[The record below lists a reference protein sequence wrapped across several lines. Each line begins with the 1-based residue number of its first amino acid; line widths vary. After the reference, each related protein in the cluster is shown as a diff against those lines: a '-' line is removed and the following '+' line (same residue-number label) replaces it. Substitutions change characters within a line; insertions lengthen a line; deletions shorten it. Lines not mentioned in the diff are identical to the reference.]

1 MTTRL
6 SNVLWPLDVFG
17 NGVEHVFRNALRGF
31 PTDAATGIAA
41 DLWEDEDAYH
51 LEVSVPGLKTENI
64 DVSLDGRRLVLK
76 GSSPETK
83 EDAGRTWHYRERL
96 PAKFERVFALPGQV
110 NADSIVAN
118 LDNGVLHLTL
128 PKAEADKPRRIVV
141 KGA

>member
-17 NGVEHVFRNALRGF
+17 NGVEQVFRDALRRFPGNG
-31 PTDAATGIAA
+31 PTDIAA

-51 LEVSVPGLKTENI
+51 VEVSVPGFKTENI

-76 GSSPETK
+76 GAMPEVS
-83 EDAGRTWHYRERL
+83 EDATRTWHYRERL
-96 PAKFERVFALPGQV
+96 PARFERVFALPGQV
-110 NADSIVAN
+110 NAEAIVAN

>member
-17 NGVEHVFRNALRGF
+17 NGVEQVFRDAFRSFPANA
-31 PTDAATGIAA
+31 PVGIAA

-76 GSSPETK
+76 GSSAEVK
-83 EDAGRTWHYRERL
+83 EEEGRTWHYRERL
-96 PAKFERVFALPGQV
+96 PARFERVFALPGQV
-110 NADSIVAN
+110 NAEAIVAN
-118 LDNGVLHLTL
+118 LDSGVLHLTL

>member
-6 SNVLWPLDVFG
+6 SSVLWPLDVFG
-17 NGVEHVFRNALRGF
+17 NGVEQVFRDALRGF
-31 PTDAATGIAA
+31 PTNGPIGIAA
-41 DLWEDEDAYH
+41 DLWEDEDSYH
-51 LEVSVPGLKTENI
+51 VEVSVPGLKTENI

-76 GSSPETK
+76 GNSPEVSDDT
-83 EDAGRTWHYRERL
+83 ARTWHYRERL
-96 PAKFERVFALPGQV
+96 PAKFERVFTLPGQV
-110 NADSIVAN
+110 NAEAIVAS